1 MENFFI
7 SRIETLEHENESK
20 NLKKN
25 KSGFRS
31 LDLLLI
37 FLITTIAIGFI
48 LVPNFNEK
56 IIITLFGILL
66 IVFPG
71 YSLVAALYPKKD
83 DLNGIE
89 RASLTFGFP
98 LIGLAVG
105 FLIINI
111 NPVAISIP
119 FILLLLATF
128 TLVFIIIAY
137 IRRRRNM
144 SENEKYPLDVTPPK
158 SNNHNPI
165 KELTDEETSTKID
178 TNESKQEKISKQK
191 FVSKDLLIIFLTT
204 ILTVIFILT
213 PKLNDTVIRTI
224 LGLFLILFI
233 PGYSLIAALFPK
245 KDDLDGIER
254 AALSF
259 GLSIAITPLIG
270 LALNYTPYGI
280 RLTPILISLSAF
292 TIIMVVIAYFRRR
305 RVSEGEKF
313 FVNFGG
319 FYNSIKGMFKGESKT
334 SKILSI
340 VLIISILLAIGTTA
354 YIIIKPKQGET
365 FTEFYIL
372 GPGGQAS
379 NYPTNLTVGQNA
391 SVIIGIVN
399 HEQKTVNYNLVITSN
414 GNVMSDQNI
423 TLTNGNKTEIP
434 YTFTANTAGNKEIQF
449 LLYKLPDNT
458 NIYRSL
464 HLFIHVT

>member
-7 SRIETLEHENESK
+7 QDRILEHENESK

-37 FLITTIAIGFI
+37 FLITIIAIGFI

-137 IRRRRNM
+137 IRRRRV
-144 SENEKYPLDVTPPK
+144 SENEEYSLDVTPSK
-158 SNNHNPI
+158 SNNHKPI
-165 KELTDEETSTKID
+165 KELTEQRNKV
-178 TNESKQEKISKQK
+178 QK
-191 FVSKDLLIIFLTT
+191 
-204 ILTVIFILT
+204 
-213 PKLNDTVIRTI
+213 
-224 LGLFLILFI
+224 
-233 PGYSLIAALFPK
+233 
-245 KDDLDGIER
+245 
-254 AALSF
+254 
-259 GLSIAITPLIG
+259 
-270 LALNYTPYGI
+270 
-280 RLTPILISLSAF
+280 
-292 TIIMVVIAYFRRR
+292 
-305 RVSEGEKF
+305 
-313 FVNFGG
+313 
-319 FYNSIKGMFKGESKT
+319 
-334 SKILSI
+334 
-340 VLIISILLAIGTTA
+340 
-354 YIIIKPKQGET
+354 
-365 FTEFYIL
+365 
-372 GPGGQAS
+372 
-379 NYPTNLTVGQNA
+379 
-391 SVIIGIVN
+391 
-399 HEQKTVNYNLVITSN
+399 
-414 GNVMSDQNI
+414 
-423 TLTNGNKTEIP
+423 
-434 YTFTANTAGNKEIQF
+434 
-449 LLYKLPDNT
+449 
-458 NIYRSL
+458 
-464 HLFIHVT
+464 